1 LIKGNVQIH
10 SKILPVNAITEISDL
25 QPAAAKPLAFIHLR
39 VHSEYSISDSIVRID
54 TLVDAVKADGQ
65 PAVAVTDL
73 GNLFGW
79 IKFYKAARSQGI
91 QPICGVDCFV
101 TNHKDRDRA
110 HRILLLC
117 SSSAGYV
124 RLCQLLSRAWLENEW
139 RGRGEIDPSWLDS
152 GSNEGLICLSGGV
165 HGELAQAL
173 ISGSDSQAHAA
184 RVAQVWAKRFPSAF
198 YIEVQRTGVQ
208 EAETY
213 TRLAALLASELQM
226 PLVATHPVQFIAR
239 DEFRAHEARVCISE
253 GEILANPRRSRKF
266 TEEQY
271 LKTQSEMVALFADL
285 PSALANS
292 IEIARR
298 CAHAMVLGKP
308 QLPDFPTP
316 EGISLDDYMR
326 QSSHEGL
333 QKRMLRLF
341 EDPVTR
347 EAAQQSYK
355 ARLDY
360 ECDTIKQMGFAGY
373 FLIVADFIN
382 WAKSNDVPVG
392 PGRGSGAG
400 SLVAFALGITDI
412 DPIPYA
418 LLFERF
424 LNPERVSMPDFD
436 IDFCQDNRW
445 RVIEYVRGQYGA
457 DAVSQIATFGTMASK
472 AVIRDAGRVLDMGYN
487 FCDQLSKLI
496 PVVQNKPLSLEKAKK
511 EEPLLQER
519 EDKEDEVRELFALA
533 RPLEDLTRNVG
544 MHAGGVLIA
553 PGKLT
558 DFCPLYK
565 QPGSDTS
572 VISQY
577 DKDDVEAVGL
587 VKFDFLGL
595 RNLTIIDMAVRWI
608 NEKHGLKLEL
618 DRLTFD
624 DQQAYQV
631 LRDANTTAIFQVESD
646 GMKKLLK
653 KLQPDRFE
661 DIIAVLA
668 LYRPGPLGSGMV
680 DDFILRKKG
689 QQKID
694 YFHPDL
700 QVCLTPTYGVIVYQE
715 QVMQIAQIIGGYTLG
730 GADLL
735 RRAMGKKKAEEM
747 AEHRSLFVDGAKLK
761 NYDEGLANKLF
772 DLMAMFAEY
781 GFNKS
786 HTAAYA
792 VVTYQTAWLKAKY
805 GAEFMAATLSS
816 DMDDTD
822 KVQFFVADTK
832 TNGIVILPP
841 DVNHSKYRFEPVDHE
856 VKGVTTRAVRYGL
869 GGVKG
874 SGESAV
880 LNILKVKGDKPFKD
894 LFDFCQRVDRK
905 VVNRRAIEALI
916 KAGAFDS
923 IDADRAKLLASV
935 SLAVEL
941 AETRAANV
949 NQVSLFGDA
958 VDVSDDVSAEYAKVP
973 RWTERQQL
981 QEEKMALGFFLS
993 GHLFKGFETEV
1004 RRFVRNKISDLQP
1017 SKEPQWC
1024 AGIITALRTQ
1034 MTRRGKMV
1042 FVTLDDG
1049 SGAVDVALFN
1059 EVFEAKRQLVR
1070 VDELMIVHAKVSK
1083 DDYSG
1088 GQRVVAEQVLD
1099 LTTARIE
1106 FGRRVKIE
1114 LPSGASP
1121 IAFDRLK
1128 AGLLPF
1134 VCKSL
1139 EQPGLDV
1146 FVQYQNQSA
1155 FCELKLPMAWR
1166 VRPQDEFVA
1175 TMQTQLKSSIDKVTV
1190 AIEY

>member
-1 LIKGNVQIH
+1 M
-10 SKILPVNAITEISDL
+10 NAVTEIPLSDL
-25 QPAAAKPLAFIHLR
+25 PTTDLRSVQFVHLR
-39 VHSEYSISDSIVRID
+39 VHTEYSVSDSIVRID
-54 TLVDAVKADGQ
+54 SLVDAVKADGQ
-65 PAVAVTDL
+65 PAVAMTDL
-73 GNLFGW
+73 SNLFGW
-79 IKFYKAARSQGI
+79 IKFYKAARAKGI
-91 QPICGVDCFV
+91 QPICGTDAWVSNFA
-101 TNHKDRDRA
+101 DRDRPSRA
-110 HRILLLC
+110 LFLC
-117 SSSAGYV
+117 ASPAGYK
-124 RLCQLLSRAWLENEW
+124 RLCQLLSRAWLENEY
-139 RGRGEIDPSWLDS
+139 RGRGELNPAWLDE
-152 GSNEGLICLSGGV
+152 GSNEGLICLSGGLQ
-165 HGELAQAL
+165 GELAQAL
-173 ISGSDSQAHAA
+173 VSGTEATANA
-184 RVAQVWAKRFPSAF
+184 NRVAQRWSKRFPGAF
-198 YIEVQRTGVQ
+198 YIELQRIGTQ
-208 EAETY
+208 ESEHY
-213 TRLAALLASELQM
+213 TRAAAILAAQLTL
-226 PLVATHPVQFIAR
+226 PVVATHPVQFLLAE
-239 DEFRAHEARVCISE
+239 EFRAHEARVCIAE
-253 GEILANPRRSRKF
+253 GEILANPRRSKKF
-266 TEEQY
+266 TAEQY
-271 LKTQSEMVALFADL
+271 LKSQDEMQALFADL
-285 PSALANS
+285 PTALKNS
-292 IEIARR
+292 VAIAKR
-298 CAHAMVLGKP
+298 CSLPMQLGKA

-316 EGISLDDYMR
+316 EGVPLDDYMR
-326 QSSHEGL
+326 ILSHEGL
-333 QKRMLRLF
+333 QTRMLKLF
-341 EDPVTR
+341 VDPIDR
-347 EAAQQSYK
+347 EAAQAQYK

-360 ECDTIKQMGFAGY
+360 ECDTIKHMGFAGY

-382 WAKSNDVPVG
+382 WAKNNGVPVG

-445 RVIEYVRGQYGA
+445 RVIEYVRQRYGA
-457 DAVSQIATFGTMASK
+457 NAVSQIATFGTMASK

-496 PVVQNKPLSLEKAKK
+496 PVVQNKPLSLEKAKQ
-511 EEPLLQER
+511 EEPLLRER
-519 EDKEDEVRELFALA
+519 EEKEDEVRELLALA
-533 RPLEDLTRNVG
+533 EPLEDLTRNVG

-565 QPGSDTS
+565 QPGADAS

-595 RNLTIIDMAVRWI
+595 RNLTIIDMAVKWI
-608 NEKHGLKLEL
+608 NKLHNAEL
-618 DRLTFD
+618 DLNLLTFD
-624 DQQAYQV
+624 DQKAYQV

-700 QVCLTPTYGVIVYQE
+700 EDCLTPTYGVIVYQE

-730 GADLL
+730 SADLL

-747 AEHRSLFVDGAKLK
+747 AEHRSIFVDGAKKK

-792 VVTYQTAWLKAKY
+792 VVTYQTAWLKAQY
-805 GAEFMAATLSS
+805 PAEFLAATLSS

-822 KVQFFVADTK
+822 KVQFFVADTLINK
-832 TNGIVILPP
+832 VKILPP
-841 DVNHSKYRFEPVDHE
+841 CVNESGYRFEPVD
-856 VKGVTTRAVRYGL
+856 GAVRYGL
-869 GGVKG
+869 GAVKG

-880 LNILKVKGDKPFKD
+880 LNIVKARSEKPFKD

-905 VVNRRAIEALI
+905 VVNRRAMEALI
-916 KAGAFDS
+916 RAGAFDALDS
-923 IDADRAKLLASV
+923 DRAKLLASLA
-935 SLAVEL
+935 LAVEL
-941 AETRAANV
+941 ADTREANV

-958 VDVSDDVSAEYAKVP
+958 AEVSDDDSAKYVVVEP
-973 RWTERQQL
+973 WTERQRL
-981 QEEKMALGFFLS
+981 QEEKLALGFFLS
-993 GHLFKGFETEV
+993 GHLFKGFEPEV
-1004 RRFVRNKISDLQP
+1004 RRFVQKKIGELQP
-1017 SKEPQWC
+1017 AKEPQWC
-1024 AGIITALRTQ
+1024 AGIVTALRTQ

-1049 SGAVDVALFN
+1049 SGAIDVALFN
-1059 EVFEAKRQLVR
+1059 EVYEAKRQLVR
-1070 VDELMIVHAKVSK
+1070 VDELLVIHAKVSK
-1083 DDYSG
+1083 DEYSG

-1106 FGRRVKIE
+1106 FGKRIE
-1114 LPSGASP
+1114 ITVPEALEEARSGLM
-1121 IAFDRLK
+1121 FERLR
-1128 AGLLPF
+1128 AGLLPY
-1134 VCKSL
+1134 VCKAI
-1139 EQPGLDV
+1139 EQPGMDV
-1146 FVQYQNQSA
+1146 VLNYQNGQAKSQ
-1155 FCELKLPMAWR
+1155 LKLGIAWR
-1166 VRPQDEFVA
+1166 VRPQDEFA
-1175 TMQTQLKSSIDKVTV
+1175 ANLIHQLRGVSPHANVS
-1190 AIEY
+1190 IEY